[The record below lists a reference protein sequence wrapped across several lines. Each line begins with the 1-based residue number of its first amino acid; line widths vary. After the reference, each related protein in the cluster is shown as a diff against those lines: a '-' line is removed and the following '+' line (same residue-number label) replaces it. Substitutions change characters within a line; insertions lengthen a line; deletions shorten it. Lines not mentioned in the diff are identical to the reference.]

1 MRQAEVTQHTL
12 ARRVREIRRE
22 WFGAGGTAVL
32 AVLLDLPVRT
42 WENYEAGCTIPAQT
56 LLRFIELTGVHP
68 HWLLTGGGDKY
79 LDG

>member
-1 MRQAEVTQHTL
+1 MRQADVTQHAL

-22 WFGAGGTAVL
+22 RFGAGGTAVL

-56 LLRFIELTGVHP
+56 LLRFIELTGAHP
-68 HWLLTGGGDKY
+68 HWLLTGGGAKY